1 MARAAAGRVARAA
14 IAWAGSPDEAFSSA
28 AGELCVEVR
37 SDALERAGPAVGDA
51 SGDAAGDAAE
61 RIGYLVAVRR
71 EDRERFEETT
81 RGLRARWIG
90 ETIRW
95 R

>member
-14 IAWAGSPDEAFSSA
+14 IAWAGSPDEALSSA

-37 SDALERAGPAVGDA
+37 SDALERAGPAV
-51 SGDAAGDAAE
+51 GDAAE

>member
-14 IAWAGSPDEAFSSA
+14 IAWAGSPDAALSSA

-37 SDALERAGPAVGDA
+37 SDALERAG
-51 SGDAAGDAAE
+51 AAGDAAE
-61 RIGYLVAVRR
+61 RLGYLVAVRR
-71 EDRERFEETT
+71 EDRERFEETA